1 MLRRWFA
8 SEMSSLGVG
17 SNYIDAFCGR
27 TPKSTLEKHYLDY
40 SPRRLREV
48 YNSVDLKVLE

>member
-1 MLRRWFA
+1 
-8 SEMSSLGVG
+8 MSSLGVG